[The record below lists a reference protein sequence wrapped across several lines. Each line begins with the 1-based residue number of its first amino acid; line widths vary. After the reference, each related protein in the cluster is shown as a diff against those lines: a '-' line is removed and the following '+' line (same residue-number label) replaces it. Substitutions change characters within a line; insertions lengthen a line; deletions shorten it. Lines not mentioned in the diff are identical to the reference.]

1 MGARRKG
8 RELAL
13 QVLYQLEITNEPSAS
28 ALQGF
33 WESFESGP
41 PAREFAR
48 SLVDGVIEHRVEI
61 DALIAAA
68 SENWRVERLSRIDLN
83 VLRIAVHEMTK
94 SPPLPVEIAV
104 DEAIEIARKFGTQE
118 SATFVNGVLDQVA
131 SNLGLKAS
139 PEAKPAHGDG

>member
-13 QVLYQLEITNEPSAS
+13 QVLYQMEITNEPSTR

-41 PAREFAR
+41 AAREFAR
-48 SLVDGVIEHRVEI
+48 SLVDGVIERRAEI

-68 SENWRVERLSRIDLN
+68 SENWRVERLSRTDLN

-131 SNLGLKAS
+131 SHLGLKTS
-139 PEAKPAHGDG
+139 PETKPAHGDR

>member
-1 MGARRKG
+1 MGVRRKG

-13 QVLYQLEITNEPSAS
+13 QVLYQLEITEEQSAR
-28 ALQGF
+28 ALQDF

-48 SLVDGVIEHRVEI
+48 SLVDGVIERRAEI

-83 VLRIAVHEMTK
+83 VLRIAVYEMTT
-94 SPPLPVEIAV
+94 SPPLPIEIAV
-104 DEAIEIARKFGTQE
+104 DEAVEIARKFGTRE
-118 SATFVNGVLDQVA
+118 SAAFVNGVLDQVA
-131 SNLGLKAS
+131 LRLELKRPA
-139 PEAKPAHGDG
+139 EAKPAHRDR